1 MTTVRK
7 LLQKY
12 RALLSYGVFGV
23 LTTLINIVCYQ
34 LLYKTLGVPN
44 VPANIAAWVLS
55 VAFAFITNKL
65 WVFESKNMAPAVLL
79 PELTNFVGCRLA
91 TGAMDLAIMFVGV
104 DLLAGPSLPI
114 KIASNILVIIINYL
128 FSKLVIFAKK
138 K

>member
-12 RALLSYGVFGV
+12 RSLISYGVFGV
-23 LTTLINIVCYQ
+23 LTTLINILCYQ

-65 WVFESKNMAPAVLL
+65 WVFESKDMAPAVLV

-91 TGAMDLAIMFVGV
+91 TGVMDLAIMFVGV
-104 DLLAGPSLPI
+104 DLLRGPSLPI
-114 KIASNILVIIINYL
+114 KIASNVLVILINYL